1 MHFNLSTNSC
11 KTNFAFDSVFVK
23 LLFHFSLQIYPEKG
37 ALLPGSSADMV
48 LLDKDLSIDTV
59 MAQGKLMMKNGKL
72 LAKSTFEEIPI
83 A

>member
-1 MHFNLSTNSC
+1 MPVDSALSLITSNV
-11 KTNFAFDSVFVK
+11 ARA
-23 LLFHFSLQIYPEKG
+23 LQIYPEKG